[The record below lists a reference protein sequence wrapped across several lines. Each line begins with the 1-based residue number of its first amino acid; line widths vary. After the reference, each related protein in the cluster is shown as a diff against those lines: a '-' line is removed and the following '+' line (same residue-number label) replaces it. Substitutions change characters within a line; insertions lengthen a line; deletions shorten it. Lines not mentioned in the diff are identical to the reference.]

1 VLSTALLEQLA
12 AGEPR
17 PRAALAAAAGVDAAG
32 LAAALA
38 EIEATGLELV
48 TGPGDAIGL
57 SAPIHWISLAAVA
70 AASGEDAWASV
81 DRVDYRLQTESTN
94 RSLLADGPPPPGRM
108 RVAIAE
114 HQSAGRGRR
123 GRQWIMP
130 PAAGLALS
138 AAWTFESRPALL
150 SALGLAVGAAARR
163 ALRELADIEVG
174 LKWPNDLIVGAQK
187 LGGILVELES
197 LPGDACLIV
206 AGIGINVCVPRA
218 CLERVGSDRFGATD
232 LARALGTQ
240 APDRSALAGRLLA
253 HLLELFRG
261 YAQTGFEPYR
271 DEWLAA
277 HVLADRD
284 VELTTARGIELGR
297 VRGIDA
303 DGALVL
309 EDGQGG
315 TRRVISGDVTVRVG

>member
-1 VLSTALLEQLA
+1 VLSESLLEQLA

-17 PRAALAAAAGVDAAG
+17 SRAALAAAAGVDERS

-38 EIEATGLELV
+38 EVEASGLELV
-48 TGPGDAIGL
+48 TGPGDAIRL
-57 SAPIHWISLAAVA
+57 SAPLRWIDIAAVA
-70 AASGEDAWASV
+70 RASGEDAWSCIEH
-81 DRVDYRLQTESTN
+81 VDYRLQTESTN
-94 RSLLADGPPPPGRM
+94 RSLLAAGAPAAGRM

-138 AAWTFESRPALL
+138 VAWTFEPRPVLL

-163 ALRELADIEVG
+163 ALAELADIEVG
-174 LKWPNDLIVGAQK
+174 LKWPNDLIVDARK
-187 LGGILVELES
+187 LGGVLVELES

-206 AGIGINVCVPRA
+206 AGIGINVSVPRD
-218 CLERVGSDRFGATD
+218 CLARVGSNRIGATD
-232 LARALGTQ
+232 LASALGPE
-240 APDRSALAGRLLA
+240 APDRSQLTGRLLA
-253 HLLELFRG
+253 HLLELFQG

-284 VELTTARGIELGR
+284 VEFTTARGIELGR
-297 VRGIDA
+297 VRGIDR
-303 DGALVL
+303 DGALML
-309 EDGQGG
+309 DDGRGG
-315 TRRVISGDVTVRVG
+315 TRRVISGDVTVRVS